1 MCNKSTDIVFVT
13 PSKKPDMRQES
24 IGTLILAQKAYTCN
38 FKVAIVRFWEAS
50 QTNYNVFAEELCDRI
65 FAHNPQIVSF
75 YCRGNEYH
83 ILIDL
88 AQRIKKIST

>member
-24 IGTLILAQKAYTCN
+24 IGTLILAQKAYTYN

-65 FAHNPQIVSF
+65 FAHNPQIEP
-75 YCRGNEYH
+75 N
-83 ILIDL
+83 IL
-88 AQRIKKIST
+88 KI